1 MAESSELTD
10 SNGGIV
16 ACTISRD
23 VQNFELLIEDMEAE
37 LGDRWGDLSIDDAGT
52 FLDQA
57 EAANVQFVA
66 IALDAEDEENLAKY
80 AEVIRKAATRGV
92 KVIVIAE
99 EVSPIVLHQLLRA
112 GAQEFVPY
120 PLPDGA
126 LHDAIVRVTTEPV
139 AAVEAGAKPK
149 SKGNKEGVILAVH
162 GLCGGVGSTTF
173 AVNLA
178 WELANIDRKEP
189 VKICLIDLDL
199 QFGSVA
205 TYLDLPRREGVFEM
219 LSDTANL
226 DGDSLTQA
234 MVTFQEKLQV
244 LTAPADILPLDII
257 NSEDVNRILEVARTH
272 HDYVV
277 VDMPHTMVQW
287 TEAVIHA
294 SHVYFALMEMDMRS
308 AQNALRTIRAFKGEE
323 LPVEK
328 MRYVINRGPGM
339 TDLTGKS
346 RIKRLAESLD
356 IAIELQLPD
365 GGKQIL
371 TACDNGT
378 PLADVAA
385 KNPLR
390 KEIQKLAL
398 SVHALN
404 QSVSTKAA

>member
-1 MAESSELTD
+1 
-10 SNGGIV
+10 
-16 ACTISRD
+16 
-23 VQNFELLIEDMEAE
+23 
-37 LGDRWGDLSIDDAGT
+37 
-52 FLDQA
+52 
-57 EAANVQFVA
+57 
-66 IALDAEDEENLAKY
+66 
-80 AEVIRKAATRGV
+80 
-92 KVIVIAE
+92 
-99 EVSPIVLHQLLRA
+99 
-112 GAQEFVPY
+112 
-120 PLPDGA
+120 
-126 LHDAIVRVTTEPV
+126 
-139 AAVEAGAKPK
+139 
-149 SKGNKEGVILAVH
+149 
-162 GLCGGVGSTTF
+162 
-173 AVNLA
+173 
-178 WELANIDRKEP
+178 
-189 VKICLIDLDL
+189 
-199 QFGSVA
+199 
-205 TYLDLPRREGVFEM
+205 
-219 LSDTANL
+219 
-226 DGDSLTQA
+226 
-234 MVTFQEKLQV
+234 MVTFQDKLQV

-272 HDYVV
+272 YDYVV
-277 VDMPHTMVQW
+277 IDMPHTMVQW